1 MNSIG
6 KNYLYN
12 SIYQILNIFLPLLTA
27 PYVARVLGAENV
39 GIYSYTYSIANY
51 FVIFAMLGIANY
63 GSRSC
68 ARARNSKESL
78 SKTFF
83 SIYALQG
90 TLGGFLAVAYI
101 LVAVLGLKNPF
112 FLYQIPM
119 VLSGFL
125 DISWFFSGIEK
136 FKLIVNRNIVVRLA
150 SAALVFLFVKK
161 ENDLWIYI
169 LILSLSTMIGQILL
183 WFEVRKYVFYYR
195 PTFQDVKPHIVPNLT
210 LFIPVIAVNLYKYMD
225 KIMLGAMAMVEQV
238 GLYEYAEKLTILPLG
253 LINSL
258 GNVMLPRMSNLVAAN
273 DEKDAEH
280 LTKKSMHFVVF
291 LSSAMCFGLCGVA
304 DKLIPFLFGEE
315 YNPSIS
321 ILYYLAPSMMF
332 VSWANVVRTQY
343 LIPREKDREYIISV
357 FCGAGVNLLVNATLI
372 PTYGGVGAAI
382 GTLVAEITVCAI
394 QSVMVWKPM
403 NLDILFRDVTPYIGI
418 SMIMC
423 YIVRLIGER
432 SDNSWILLAQI
443 GAGIAIECICA
454 SIYAVRK
461 KVISVEQVESVVEK
475 MSKKNR

>member
-238 GLYEYAEKLTILPLG
+238 GLYEYAEKLSLRYPQIPIIVNGEIKDKKSLDYALKCAPHVKGVMIGRAAASQPWIFAKLKGILPEEKLD
-253 LINSL
+253 
-258 GNVMLPRMSNLVAAN
+258 MLNFAL
-273 DEKDAEH
+273 D
-280 LTKKSMHFVVF
+280 F
-291 LSSAMCFGLCGVA
+291 
-304 DKLIPFLFGEE
+304 
-315 YNPSIS
+315 IS
-321 ILYYLAPSMMF
+321 
-332 VSWANVVRTQY
+332 
-343 LIPREKDREYIISV
+343 D
-357 FCGAGVNLLVNATLI
+357 
-372 PTYGGVGAAI
+372 
-382 GTLVAEITVCAI
+382 
-394 QSVMVWKPM
+394 
-403 NLDILFRDVTPYIGI
+403 
-418 SMIMC
+418 
-423 YIVRLIGER
+423 
-432 SDNSWILLAQI
+432 
-443 GAGIAIECICA
+443 
-454 SIYAVRK
+454 
-461 KVISVEQVESVVEK
+461 VEK
-475 MSKKNR
+475 FQPPEFFQTRLQRFFAYYCQNFSFAGYFKTQMLNAKNNEDARERLFQYFEKCPEDRLKKI